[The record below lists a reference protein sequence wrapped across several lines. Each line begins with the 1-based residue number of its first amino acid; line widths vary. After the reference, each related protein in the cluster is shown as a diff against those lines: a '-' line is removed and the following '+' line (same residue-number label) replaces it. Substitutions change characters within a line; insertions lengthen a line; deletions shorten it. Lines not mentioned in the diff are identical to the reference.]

1 MSFPEYLNRIIN
13 SQLKNKEIETVRTEI
28 TKLVSHRIRRDRD
41 DQVEPPAETS
51 KKIEMPKTITNFFN
65 IHSAYRNSESKIEP
79 RKTFSE
85 VHIGRLKKR
94 LTLQQEAKGNKEIAE
109 P

>member
-1 MSFPEYLNRIIN
+1 
-13 SQLKNKEIETVRTEI
+13 
-28 TKLVSHRIRRDRD
+28 
-41 DQVEPPAETS
+41 
-51 KKIEMPKTITNFFN
+51 MPKTDTNFFN
-65 IHSAYRNSESKIEP
+65 IHSAYRNSETKVEP

-94 LTLQQEAKGNKEIAE
+94 LTLQQELRPNRGDSE